1 MNESWEIRVSRQDL
15 AVSEIGAGVDHDVA
29 LDEEQVL
36 FAIDSFAMTANNV
49 TYAVMGDAMKYWNFF
64 PTVDGWGIVPV
75 WGFADVVGSA
85 HPGVAVGDR
94 YYGYWPTARNL
105 VVVTPCGSPIVG

>member
-75 WGFADVVGSA
+75 WGFADVVGSGSSRRGGRRSVLRLLA
-85 HPGVAVGDR
+85 D
-94 YYGYWPTARNL
+94 GYEISSL
-105 VVVTPCGSPIVG
+105 

>member
-15 AVSEIGAGVDHDVA
+15 AVTEIGAGVDHDVA

-64 PTVDGWGIVPV
+64 PTGRRVGNRPGV
-75 WGFADVVGSA
+75 GFRRCRGVGSSRRGGRRSVLRLLA
-85 HPGVAVGDR
+85 D
-94 YYGYWPTARNL
+94 GYKSRR
-105 VVVTPCGSPIVG
+105 